1 MRKVIFKK
9 FNTDVLVFFITS
21 LVILSSIVWTIQA
34 VNYLDFVTEDG
45 HGFKVYF
52 FYTLFNLPKIIHRI
66 LPFVYFISI
75 FYILIHYEN
84 SNQLNIFWINGISKL
99 KLIHQILIISL
110 IIMFVQII
118 LGAGIS
124 PYSQNK
130 AKNFLK
136 SSDINLFSSLIKKGK
151 FLDISQ
157 GLTIFIEKKFNNNI
171 YENIFFDDS
180 TKDNSKIIIANSG
193 SLLDNKN
200 KKFLNFKD
208 GQLVDLSNTDLKIFE
223 FSEINFL
230 IDNLSSSASK
240 PLKIQEL
247 NTATLLSCLSKFNIF
262 SDKTYKCDKNLN
274 NVIKQE
280 LLKRLYKPVYIP
292 IIALFCCLLL
302 FNISNNKYQLS
313 IFMITFLIL
322 IFSEVFLRYS
332 VKSNILFF
340 LYLALPVVIFYLTY
354 WITFKFIKDV

>member
-1 MRKVIFKK
+1 
-9 FNTDVLVFFITS
+9 
-21 LVILSSIVWTIQA
+21 
-34 VNYLDFVTEDG
+34 
-45 HGFKVYF
+45 
-52 FYTLFNLPKIIHRI
+52 
-66 LPFVYFISI
+66 
-75 FYILIHYEN
+75 
-84 SNQLNIFWINGISKL
+84 
-99 KLIHQILIISL
+99 
-110 IIMFVQII
+110 MFVQII